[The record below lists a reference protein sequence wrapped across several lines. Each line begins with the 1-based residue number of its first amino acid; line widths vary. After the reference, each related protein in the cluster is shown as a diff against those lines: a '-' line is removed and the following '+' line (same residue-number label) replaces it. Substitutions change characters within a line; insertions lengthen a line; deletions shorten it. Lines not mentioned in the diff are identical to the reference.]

1 MSPPAPHPLLGP
13 AIVAQI
19 ERAARAHLGRPW
31 RSRGFTSLDERSS
44 HPCGIFHGPRLSI
57 FAKLGPAR
65 DQFTAELAGLRF
77 LRQRAGIP
85 TPEPVAGGLIDL
97 PGGALLLFE
106 ALPERLPAARQPG
119 DWRSIGHLLATVHQV
134 RDAQFGFGQANFFG
148 PLPQDNRPAAT
159 WPDFYRERRLIPLLR
174 AATDSGHLPA
184 ELAAGVA
191 RIAERLPALAGPDP
205 QPSLLHGDA
214 QQNNFIS
221 TPAGTVVIDACPY
234 FGHPE
239 IDLAQVDFFR
249 PVPADLFAAY
259 RDLAPIAPGFA
270 DRRELWRLP
279 TYLAVITVGG
289 PLGGLADAVRRY
301 A

>member
-1 MSPPAPHPLLGP
+1 MSPPAPHPLLDP

-106 ALPERLPAARQPG
+106 ALPERLPAARQPR

-148 PLPQDNRPAAT
+148 PLPQDNRPIAT

-191 RIAERLPALAGPDP
+191 RIAERLPALSGPDP

-221 TPAGTVVIDACPY
+221 TAAGTVVIDACPY

-239 IDLAQVDFFR
+239 IDLAQVDFFQ

-289 PLGGLADAVRRY
+289 PLRGLADAVRRY

>member
-1 MSPPAPHPLLGP
+1 MNHPARHPLLEPGV
-13 AIVAQI
+13 VAQI

-31 RSRGFTSLDERSS
+31 RSRSFTSLDERSS

-65 DQFTAELAGLRF
+65 DQFAAELAGLRF

-106 ALPERLPAARQPG
+106 ALPERLPAARQRD
-119 DWRSIGHLLATVHQV
+119 DWKSIGRVLATLHQV
-134 RDAQFGFGQANFFG
+134 KRHEFGLGHSNFFG
-148 PLPQDNRPAAT
+148 PLPQDNRPAPT

-191 RIAERLPALAGPDP
+191 RIAERLPALSGPDP

-221 TPAGTVVIDACPY
+221 TAAGTVVIDACPY

-239 IDLAQVDFFR
+239 IDLAQVDFFQ

-259 RDLAPIAPGFA
+259 RDIAPIAPGFP
-270 DRRELWRLP
+270 DRRELWRLA

-289 PLGGLADAVRRY
+289 PPGGLAEAVRRY